1 MRTPR
6 LLLRFGVISA
16 ILVAGLG
23 LTAGLALA
31 QSIRTRTIADAVRS
45 AEVLADQ
52 QPVAFPGGAPSPVTV
67 EDAHLRSEG
76 AQLSLDAGWS
86 AQFRPALVDAL
97 VAEVHA
103 LALDDT
109 PGTAASAPC
118 VARIAA
124 HNFDGVAQCSRKVL
138 LNLSA

>member
-45 AEVLADQ
+45 AEV
-52 QPVAFPGGAPSPVTV
+52 
-67 EDAHLRSEG
+67 
-76 AQLSLDAGWS
+76 
-86 AQFRPALVDAL
+86 
-97 VAEVHA
+97 
-103 LALDDT
+103 
-109 PGTAASAPC
+109 
-118 VARIAA
+118 
-124 HNFDGVAQCSRKVL
+124 
-138 LNLSA
+138 